1 MYKILI
7 VEDEKTIYS
16 LLKEHLEKWG
26 YIVEGIDNF
35 NNVMDVFNGFKPD
48 IVLLDIYLPFYN
60 GYYWCQNIRKISNV
74 PIMFISSASENM
86 NIIMAM
92 DIGADDFIV
101 KPFDI
106 DVLISKVKALIRRTY
121 QTKKEQNLLE
131 YNNVCLNI
139 NDASLFYEGKKLELT
154 KNDFRILVVLFEN
167 AGKIVSRDLIMQK
180 LWETDEFID
189 DNTLTVN
196 MTRLKKKLEEFG
208 INNFINTKKGVGYY
222 I

>member
-7 VEDEKTIYS
+7 VEDDKTIYS

-26 YIVEGIDNF
+26 YIVKGIDDF
-35 NNVMDVFNGFKPD
+35 NNIIDVFNEFKPN

-131 YNNVCLNI
+131 YNNVSLNI
-139 NDASLFYEGKKLELT
+139 NDASLFYEGKRIELT
-154 KNDFRILVVLFEN
+154 KNDFRILVILFEN
-167 AGKIVSRDLIMQK
+167 VGKIVSRDLIMQK

-208 INNFINTKKGVGYY
+208 INNFIKTKKGVGYY

>member
-7 VEDEKTIYS
+7 VEDDKTIYS

-26 YIVEGIDNF
+26 YIVKGIDDF
-35 NNVMDVFNGFKPD
+35 NNVIDVFNEFKPN

-131 YNNVCLNI
+131 YNNVTLNI
-139 NDASLFYEGKKLELT
+139 NDASLFYEGKRIELT
-154 KNDFRILVVLFEN
+154 KNDFRILVILFEN
-167 AGKIVSRDLIMQK
+167 VGKIVSRDLIMQK

-196 MTRLKKKLEEFG
+196 MTRLKKKLEEFD
-208 INNFINTKKGVGYY
+208 INNFIKTKKGVGYY

>member
-7 VEDEKTIYS
+7 VEDDKTIYS

-26 YIVEGIDNF
+26 YIVKGIDDF
-35 NNVMDVFNGFKPD
+35 NNVIDVFNEFKPN

-60 GYYWCQNIRKISNV
+60 GYYWCQNIRKISNI

-131 YNNVCLNI
+131 YNNVSLNI
-139 NDASLFYEGKKLELT
+139 NDASLFYEGKRIELT
-154 KNDFRILVVLFEN
+154 KNDFRILVILFEN
-167 AGKIVSRDLIMQK
+167 VGKIVSRDLIMQK

-208 INNFINTKKGVGYY
+208 INNFIKTKKGVGYY

>member
-7 VEDEKTIYS
+7 VEDDKTIYS

-26 YIVEGIDNF
+26 YIVKGIDDF
-35 NNVMDVFNGFKPD
+35 NNVIDVFNEFKPN

-106 DVLISKVKALIRRTY
+106 DVLISKIKALIRRTY

-131 YNNVCLNI
+131 YNNVTLNI
-139 NDASLFYEGKKLELT
+139 NDASLFYEGKRIELT
-154 KNDFRILVVLFEN
+154 KNDFRILVILFEN
-167 AGKIVSRDLIMQK
+167 VGKIVSRDLIMQK

-196 MTRLKKKLEEFG
+196 MTRLKKKLEEFD
-208 INNFINTKKGVGYY
+208 INNFIKTKKGVGYY

>member
-7 VEDEKTIYS
+7 VEDDKTIYS

-26 YIVEGIDNF
+26 YIVKGIDDF
-35 NNVMDVFNGFKPD
+35 NNVIDVFNEFKPN

-131 YNNVCLNI
+131 YNNVSLNI
-139 NDASLFYEGKKLELT
+139 NDASLFYEGKRIELT
-154 KNDFRILVVLFEN
+154 KNDFRILVILFEN
-167 AGKIVSRDLIMQK
+167 VGKIVSRDLIMQK

-208 INNFINTKKGVGYY
+208 INNFIKTKKGVGYY

>member
-7 VEDEKTIYS
+7 VEDDKTIYS

-26 YIVEGIDNF
+26 YIVKGIDDF
-35 NNVMDVFNGFKPD
+35 NNVIDVFNEFKPN

-131 YNNVCLNI
+131 YNNVTLNI
-139 NDASLFYEGKKLELT
+139 NDASLFYEGKRIELT
-154 KNDFRILVVLFEN
+154 KNDFRILVILFEN
-167 AGKIVSRDLIMQK
+167 VGKIVSRDLIMQK